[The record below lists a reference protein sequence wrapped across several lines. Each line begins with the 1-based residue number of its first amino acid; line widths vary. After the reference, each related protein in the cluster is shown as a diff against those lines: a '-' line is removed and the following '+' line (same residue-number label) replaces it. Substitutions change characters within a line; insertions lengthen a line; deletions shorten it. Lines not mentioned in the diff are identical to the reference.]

1 MYKYLDAA
9 ALKGITIT
17 SISNEKFGPSSDT
30 EGLIGQEREVYIR
43 TSENKTYCMFH
54 SQDCCESVY
63 VKKIEGR
70 IESLIGKE
78 ILSCKE
84 EVFNEGWA
92 GFFND
97 KEDLTDSWTITVYTF
112 QTIDSEVKIIWLGV
126 SNGYYSESVQIE
138 EVE

>member
-17 SISNEKFGPSSDT
+17 SISNEKFGQSFNT
-30 EGLIGQEREVYIR
+30 EGLIGQGDVYFR
-43 TSENKTYCMFH
+43 TSDNKIYYMFH

-84 EVFNEGWA
+84 EVFNDDWPQILEEPEYL
-92 GFFND
+92 N
-97 KEDLTDSWTITVYTF
+97 DSWTITVYTF
-112 QTIDSEVKIIWLGV
+112 QTIDSEVKIIWIGE